1 MNIEKCYIGMA
12 METEGG
18 FFSPTL
24 NIKMASMN
32 ETGQQTKF
40 SVQLWTTFTL
50 LHTCESSYNF
60 R

>member
-32 ETGQQTKF
+32 EIF
-40 SVQLWTTFTL
+40 SKCYSGRVGSLIIFLSKQS
-50 LHTCESSYNF
+50 EPQG
-60 R
+60 

>member
-32 ETGQQTKF
+32 EIF
-40 SVQLWTTFTL
+40 SKTL
-50 LHTCESSYNF
+50 GITLYQNILMNI
-60 R
+60 